1 MRARVLNETPGRVHL
16 NFEQGRISPEQA
28 DQIVYYFREG
38 GLTDS
43 VRVFE
48 RTGDV
53 LLKYLPEN
61 RDRLFDEVRAFS
73 YELPE
78 LQGLEEDQA
87 RRLSVKYR
95 DRLISKVAMRYI
107 GRYLFPAPVGTVITI
122 IRSWKYLKKGMKSL
136 MKMKLSVD
144 VLDGLSIG
152 ISLLQKDSGTAS
164 SLMFM
169 LGIGDLLEEWTY
181 QKSLHNLAES
191 LSLGVDKVWLIEEEG
206 QERLV
211 PTQEVKVGDKIRVQK
226 SGMIA
231 LDGIVTEGE
240 AMVNQASLTGE
251 SVPVRKTIDNPVYAG
266 TVVEEGEIVLEVRKA
281 HGQGRYDR
289 ILDMLEE
296 SQGFQTQT
304 SLNAIKLADR
314 LVPYTLGISALTYV
328 LTRDV
333 TKAITL
339 LMVDFSCALK
349 LAMPLAILSAMTE
362 AGRHEIIVKNGAA
375 LENLAGAE
383 TILFDKTGT
392 LTKSQPALIETVRL
406 DDLNQEQILKIAACL
421 EEHFPHPMANA
432 VVKAAQDQGINH
444 QEVHSKPDY
453 IVAHGIKSTIQGTPV
468 YIGSDHFIR
477 EDIGI
482 EPDAAQQKLIDE
494 LPEGFSYLYLA
505 VGDRLKAVLCIQ
517 DPLREEAFDV
527 IAELGRLGIA
537 RKVMLTGDSDKTAK
551 SIAAQAGLDHYV
563 AEVLPEDKAYFVEE
577 EQKDGRKVIM
587 IGDGVNDAPALGQ
600 ADVGVSVSEGAA
612 IAREVADLLLASG
625 NLEDLVKARKLADAL
640 DARLKGN
647 FRKIVG
653 INAAIMAF
661 GAFGVL
667 TPSMTSLFHNTSTI
681 IIALLSM
688 TPLLGEEKVLYGA
701 VRPELPQT
709 QN

>member
-1 MRARVLNETPGRVHL
+1 M
-16 NFEQGRISPEQA
+16 
-28 DQIVYYFREG
+28 
-38 GLTDS
+38 
-43 VRVFE
+43 
-48 RTGDV
+48 
-53 LLKYLPEN
+53 
-61 RDRLFDEVRAFS
+61 
-73 YELPE
+73 
-78 LQGLEEDQA
+78 
-87 RRLSVKYR
+87 
-95 DRLISKVAMRYI
+95 
-107 GRYLFPAPVGTVITI
+107 
-122 IRSWKYLKKGMKSL
+122 
-136 MKMKLSVD
+136 
-144 VLDGLSIG
+144 
-152 ISLLQKDSGTAS
+152 
-164 SLMFM
+164 
-169 LGIGDLLEEWTY
+169 
-181 QKSLHNLAES
+181 
-191 LSLGVDKVWLIEEEG
+191 DKVWLIEEEG

-211 PTQEVKVGDKIRVQK
+211 PTQEVRVGDKIRVQK

-304 SLNAIKLADR
+304 SLNAIRLADR
-314 LVPYTLGISALTYV
+314 LVPYTLGISALTYI

-392 LTKSQPALIETVRL
+392 LTKSQPALIETIRL
-406 DDLNQEQILKIAACL
+406 DDLNEEQILKIAACL

-432 VVKAAQDQGINH
+432 VVRAAQDQGINH

-482 EPDAAQQKLIDE
+482 EPDVAQQKLIDE

-612 IAREVADLLLASG
+612 IAKEVADLLLASG
-625 NLEDLVKARKLADAL
+625 NLEDLVKAKKLADAL

-653 INAAIMAF
+653 INAAIM
-661 GAFGVL
+661 AFGVL

-701 VRPELPQT
+701 VKPELPQA